1 MGIPGPRSLGHG
13 FHAVSV
19 PLPFRSPA
27 WVNCYLIEGDRLTL
41 LDCGVDWEDGLEA
54 LEGGLRDVGFQP
66 ASIDRLVVTHLHPD
80 HVGMAPRLSQRWRC
94 EIVMHERSVDR
105 IPRYNDTAGF
115 AESIRGLARRHGVP
129 ETMRPGFVDVATRAP
144 FMPLMRDPD
153 QVVADG
159 DHFWVFYRS
168 LNPDQVIRIPV
179 DPSRGGLD
187 FFREF
192 LDDPTSKYDIRSE
205 EIEQIAG
212 VTTMR
217 LFLDPNSPRGLESAR
232 VWVDPSARLIRKLEI
247 VDENGLV
254 RTVLL
259 SDFAFDPELV
269 TGHFEFDLPEG
280 VDVVSGG

>member
-1 MGIPGPRSLGHG
+1 MSRFRVALSTVLLLAAGGPLVAQQQGAALLEDAGVRYAGLTTLCADFVQVLDNPILGDQTTSRG
-13 FHAVSV
+13 RLCQRR
-19 PLPFRSPA
+19 PNLFRMDFSDP
-27 WVNCYLIEGDRLTL
+27 EG
-41 LDCGVDWEDGLEA
+41 
-54 LEGGLRDVGFQP
+54 
-66 ASIDRLVVTHLHPD
+66 
-80 HVGMAPRLSQRWRC
+80 
-94 EIVMHERSVDR
+94 
-105 IPRYNDTAGF
+105 
-115 AESIRGLARRHGVP
+115 
-129 ETMRPGFVDVATRAP
+129 
-144 FMPLMRDPD
+144 D

-159 DHFWVFYRS
+159 DHFWVYYRS

-217 LFLDPNSPRGLESAR
+217 LALDPLSPRGLESAR

-254 RTVLL
+254 RTLHL
-259 SDFAFDPELV
+259 ANFAFDPELV
-269 TGHFEFDLPEG
+269 AGHFEFDLPEG
-280 VDVVSGG
+280 VDVVAGG